1 MSGGGRGKH
10 RLTGWPLPQAA
21 THHTC
26 CLIRGVYRERVGW
39 LWGRTPG
46 GREGGEFECVNGW
59 EKASCRGGEGVCTLG
74 KIRQRPKTVE
84 QEETTDMYLF
94 DQTTS
99 CVVSPWSETT
109 KHSQV
114 NRSDCDWLHSLSN
127 CYRLG
132 PRAASW
138 ASLFYTVAPRM
149 ILCVY
154 HQVFGLNLG
163 SFLILHD
170 DRVVDYNLG
179 PKSQKKKKPQQV
191 SGLVWLTSKLFLRF

>member
-59 EKASCRGGEGVCTLG
+59 EKASRRGGEGVCTLG

-132 PRAASW
+132 LRADSW
-138 ASLFYTVAPRM
+138 ASLFTIRCLVS
-149 ILCVY
+149 ILG
-154 HQVFGLNLG
+154 HF
-163 SFLILHD
+163 
-170 DRVVDYNLG
+170 
-179 PKSQKKKKPQQV
+179 
-191 SGLVWLTSKLFLRF
+191 